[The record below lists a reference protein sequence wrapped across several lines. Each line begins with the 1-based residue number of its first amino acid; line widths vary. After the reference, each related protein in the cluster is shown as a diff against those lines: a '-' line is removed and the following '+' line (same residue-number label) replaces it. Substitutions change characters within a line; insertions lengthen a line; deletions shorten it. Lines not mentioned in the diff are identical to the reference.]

1 MRLIGRPFKKTLPG
15 HNQINNFGT
24 IYKANIMKGAFLYK
38 SDNRGR
44 MGMERNG

>member
-24 IYKANIMKGAFLYK
+24 IYKANIMQGAFLHK
-38 SDNRGR
+38 GDNRGR